1 MTDRYLQLDP
11 KWLPRLVEKKANLYV
26 LNNILDNL
34 PYGSMEVEVNL
45 RETALMAHTNMA
57 GLRYVLMQ
65 FEGLGVLKVDRQKS
79 HNPVYLCKVNPN
91 IMFYGSEEELKV
103 ALEEWK
109 KESV

>member
-1 MTDRYLQLDP
+1 MNNRYLQLDP

-26 LNNILDNL
+26 LTHIFDNL
-34 PYGSMEVEVNL
+34 PYGSIEVEVNL
-45 RETALMAHTNMA
+45 REAALMAHTNISA
-57 GLRYVLMQ
+57 LRYVLIQ
-65 FEGLGVLKVDRQKS
+65 FEGFGVLKVDRQKS